1 MPRYSNMNK
10 ETNTN
15 TDTDTN
21 HVTRPPNCFM
31 LWSCDMRKKIVKDH
45 NRENNADISK
55 QLGQM
60 WMNMSSECKL
70 QYRIKADKK
79 KYEHKILYPNY
90 KYTPKTKKQKNSD
103 KSNLVKCKK
112 KFKPKKMNIKLNI
125 KSIVL
130 IEEPEPDY
138 YKQIE
143 LFYKDISE

>member
-10 ETNTN
+10 DTNTN
-15 TDTDTN
+15 TNTDTN

-55 QLGQM
+55 QLGQI

-70 QYRIKADKK
+70 QYRIKADKI

-103 KSNLVKCKK
+103 KSNIVKCKK

-143 LFYKDISE
+143 LFYEDISE

>member
-1 MPRYSNMNK
+1 
-10 ETNTN
+10 
-15 TDTDTN
+15 
-21 HVTRPPNCFM
+21 M

-55 QLGQM
+55 QLGQI

-70 QYRIKADKK
+70 QYRIKADKI

-103 KSNLVKCKK
+103 KLNLVKCKK
-112 KFKPKKMNIKLNI
+112 ISIFKSKKMNIKLNI